1 MSAAPSPAEPNVPR
15 VLLFGHRGAG
25 KSALIGALLKA
36 GETQGDVLRGEVVH
50 SSVDLPRIRDAVYSG
65 GKLDPQTAELVSYAI
80 RLKPWRVGAKPVG
93 EPLSVV
99 LDDCDGK
106 AAEALLDHPEPITQ
120 RDPNS
125 PVARAVVEADAIV
138 LLVDAASTDAEL
150 DEAFA
155 EFDKF
160 LKVVGRAK
168 TDARAVG
175 GFPIYLV
182 LTQCDRLAQPGDSRR
197 IWEVRVNDR
206 IDHAEKKF
214 AEYLKEAREEEE
226 DEGGSPSPFLAFGSV
241 EFEVFAAAVRAPA
254 LPDQPHPGDTPF
266 KVAELFR
273 DCFAAAR
280 AHNERVHASNTRL
293 AWTIRLAAAAL
304 FAMLTGLVAVAL
316 FPPKSTGPDLAE
328 RVHEYLAAE
337 PPAAER
343 LSEARIERNRATLA
357 VFQSD
362 RGFRDLEPELKQFVE
377 SRLKEIADYK
387 EYRRKLL
394 ATPAPGSTRNLNEL
408 NAVRDTLAGELALP
422 PEYAWAE
429 TAAGELRRKWL
440 ADVKAIADAERKLVE
455 AYREH
460 DSAAAA
466 LMLSRSLD
474 AGWLADIAA
483 LVARADRPPFP
494 LTDPL
499 PDSPAIPQPRGDAVT
514 YRVPYEFDEVYHAR
528 RYWEQTRDR
537 LGHLRDLA
545 DALGAIAAPDRPP
558 AVLVLSEPDG
568 ADSATLA
575 GARLTALRRVYPR
588 QAEGYPEWHV
598 NDFPDPARTDL
609 ANRLK
614 WSFDAG
620 VRHVRKL
627 LKPEDTATGWK
638 VVAAR
643 LDEPALRDW
652 GQLLHLLARLQ
663 EPTAPNPV
671 TDLAGF
677 LANLDTK
684 TYDIDVPAFDL
695 VVPLDLTVGFERVVP
710 KGEFTI
716 VLAPGP
722 GQTVAKYSVGPG
734 VIRDKATVYRL
745 TREGAT
751 RLAYRA
757 GDDLRAEVPVGAGKQ
772 ALSLLWGRDIPF
784 ADPGESKTF
793 RFDRLSRPPQLS
805 DRGPPGFK
813 ATPKARLIPAG
824 GTLPKLPVLIAPR
837 PKLLEDK

>member
-1 MSAAPSPAEPNVPR
+1 MSTAPSPAEPNVPR

-65 GKLDPQTAELVSYAI
+65 GKLDPHTAELVSYAI
-80 RLKPWRVGAKPVG
+80 RLKPWRVGTQPVG

-106 AAEALLDHPEPITQ
+106 AAEALLDHPEPITR

-150 DEAFA
+150 NEAFA

-206 IDHAEKKF
+206 IDHAETQF

-226 DEGGSPSPFLAFGSV
+226 DGGPPSPFLAFGSV
-241 EFEVFAAAVRAPA
+241 EFEVLAAAIRAPA
-254 LPDQPHPGDTPF
+254 LPEAPQPGDVPF

-280 AHNERVHASNTRL
+280 AHNERVHASNARL
-293 AWTIRLAAAAL
+293 RWTVRLAATAL
-304 FAMLTGLVAVAL
+304 FAMLTGLAVVAL
-316 FPPKSTGPDLAE
+316 FPPHPTGPDLAE
-328 RVHEYLAAE
+328 RVREYLAAE

-343 LSEARIERNRATLA
+343 LSEARIESNRATLA
-357 VFQSD
+357 VLKSD
-362 RGFRDLEPELKQFVE
+362 RGFRDLDPELRQFVE

-394 ATPAPGSTRNLNEL
+394 SATAPARTRNLTEL
-408 NAVRDTLAGELALP
+408 GASRDALTNDLALP

-440 ADVKAIADAERKLVE
+440 ADCKAIEGAEQKLVRQ
-455 AYREH
+455 YREY

-466 LMLSRSLD
+466 LMLRRSLD
-474 AGWLADIAA
+474 AAWLADIDA
-483 LVARADRPPFP
+483 LTARADRPPFP
-494 LTDPL
+494 LTQTLDG
-499 PDSPAIPQPRGDAVT
+499 SYSVPQPRGEVVT
-514 YRVPYEFDEVYHAR
+514 FRVPYEFDEVYGAR
-528 RYWEQTRDR
+528 RYWEQSRDKVA
-537 LGHLRDLA
+537 HLRDFA
-545 DALGAIAAPDRPP
+545 DALGATAAPDRPP
-558 AVLVLSEPDG
+558 AVLVIPEPDG
-568 ADSATLA
+568 ADSAALA
-575 GARLTALRRVYPR
+575 AARLASLRRTYPR
-588 QAEGYPEWHV
+588 PSEGYTEWHV
-598 NDFPDPARTDL
+598 NDFPDPARSDL

-627 LKPEDTATGWK
+627 LKPDDTALGWK
-638 VVAAR
+638 GVAQR

-663 EPTAPNPV
+663 EQTAPNPV
-671 TDLAGF
+671 TELTEF
-677 LANLDTK
+677 LANLDSK
-684 TYDIDVPAFDL
+684 SFDIDVPAFDL
-695 VVPLDLTVGFERVVP
+695 VVPLELTVGFERVVP
-710 KGEFTI
+710 KGVFTI
-716 VLAPGP
+716 TLSHAQEPPV
-722 GQTVAKYSVGPG
+722 TVRYAVSAGAT
-734 VIRDKATVYRL
+734 RDKATVYRL
-745 TREGAT
+745 TREGNAK
-751 RLAYRA
+751 LAYRA
-757 GDDLRAEVPVGAGKQ
+757 GDDLRAEVPVEAGKQ
-772 ALSLLWGRDIPF
+772 ALRLVWEGGSN
-784 ADPGESKTF
+784 TF
-793 RFDRLSRPPQLS
+793 RFDSLSREP
-805 DRGPPGFK
+805 
-813 ATPKARLIPAG
+813 RLTRAAG
-824 GTLPKLPVLIAPR
+824 GTDAAPGVRLVPSAGSAFPKLPVLIAT
-837 PKLLEDK
+837 K